1 MNSGQRTGLLIRA
14 GALAALLLL
23 GACGR
28 EPEGD
33 AVGQAKP
40 ALPPAIIP
48 PAEVAD
54 PAEPPS
60 YEVGIAT
67 AAAER
72 KHAKEQ
78 CAETPER
85 ERKTCEKEAEAA
97 FSSAEAGLEDLRGN
111 QQ

>member
-1 MNSGQRTGLLIRA
+1 MNTGRRTGLFMRA

-23 GACGR
+23 GACDR
-28 EPEGD
+28 EPEVD
-33 AVGQAKP
+33 TVEQAKP

-54 PAEPPS
+54 PAAPPS

-67 AAAER
+67 AASDR
-72 KHAKEQ
+72 NRAKEK
-78 CAETPER
+78 CT
-85 ERKTCEKEAEAA
+85 EKSGRLRALCEAEADAA

>member
-1 MNSGQRTGLLIRA
+1 MRA

-23 GACGR
+23 GACDR
-28 EPEGD
+28 EPKVDTVE
-33 AVGQAKP
+33 QAKP

-54 PAEPPS
+54 PAEAPS

-72 KHAKEQ
+72 KHARDQ

-85 ERKTCEKEAEAA
+85 ERKACEKEADATY
-97 FSSAEAGLEDLRGN
+97 SNAEAGLEDLRGN

>member
-1 MNSGQRTGLLIRA
+1 MNTGRQTELFMRA

-23 GACGR
+23 GACDP
-28 EPEGD
+28 EPNSA
-33 AVGQAKP
+33 AVEKAMP

-72 KHAKEQ
+72 KHARDQ
-78 CAETPER
+78 CAEKSER
-85 ERKTCEKEAEAA
+85 LRAICETEADAA
-97 FSSAEAGLEDLRGN
+97 FADAEAGLEDLRGN